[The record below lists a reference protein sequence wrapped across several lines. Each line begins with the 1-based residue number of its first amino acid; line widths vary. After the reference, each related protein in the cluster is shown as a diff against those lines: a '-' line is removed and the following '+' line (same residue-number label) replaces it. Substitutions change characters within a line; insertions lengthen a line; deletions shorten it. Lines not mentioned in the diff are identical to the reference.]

1 VKTGTAATNGAGG
14 GAALGRSAAETL
26 DTAAVETAVAVSRLR
41 TSFLMIT
48 TLVREDQRSLGRLTP
63 LGL

>member
-1 VKTGTAATNGAGG
+1 MGAGG
-14 GAALGRSAAETL
+14 AAGRSAAE
-26 DTAAVETAVAVSRLR
+26 AVETAAVARAVVVSRLR